1 MSRGESSW
9 ARSAWSSALRTVL
22 LVSLG
27 ALPGGLVQAD
37 IPVSHTFTF
46 QQGFIYWIS
55 RPESSSIQTAQQLK
69 AALANPSLNLEVA
82 QQFPTNPPTFACFPL
97 GSTIIDDSSPSDP
110 EHFTCAGVDA
120 ADLTFQGR
128 EGIWVRVTNGTTS
141 LTWSGTEPLLSTF
154 QIVGV
159 EQLVSIPYPLTPITA
174 DEILDDV
181 LQSSGTVTR
190 LLPGNPPSFDFW
202 NGSNG
207 ANFSLP
213 EGEAVK
219 ILCLDCPPILS
230 KECIVEP
237 NGGTAELPPAG
248 CSYLSPNEIHFI
260 VGGLPPGTQ
269 VNLQG
274 NHGNFVCNGGCE
286 TPPPSGTLNS
296 FENFDSTLTFNLT
309 GTGLLESLDCTLTI
323 PNVPVVVETGPRDLG
338 AETQTIAAE
347 MKSMDTTFT
356 NDTTCNLFSS
366 LQIEAGSDQ
375 GLAPS
380 TGMTTLQE
388 VTTPLQLNSTSQR
401 ATGEDAE
408 VGDYKVNS
416 YFDVNF
422 RMTWVGKPG
431 GPLAGMSGTHVGQ
444 VRMGTPS
451 TLPVPVLSPQGVV
464 VLVTLM
470 AAAMGVLYLRRR
482 SRGAAAIA

>member
-1 MSRGESSW
+1 MSRRRGRSW
-9 ARSAWSSALRTVL
+9 ERGAVSSALRAML

-27 ALPGGLVQAD
+27 AFPGGFVQAD
-37 IPVSHTFTF
+37 IAVSHTFTLE
-46 QQGFIYWIS
+46 QGEYYWIS
-55 RPESSSIQTAQQLK
+55 RPTSSSIMTAQQIK
-69 AALANPSLNLEVA
+69 AALANPSLDLEVA
-82 QQFPTNPPTFACFPL
+82 RVIPTSPWTFACFPL
-97 GSTIIDDSSPSDP
+97 GSTIIDDLGWD
-110 EHFTCAGVDA
+110 TCAGVDA
-120 ADLTFQGR
+120 SDLTFQGR
-128 EGIWVRVTNGTTS
+128 EGILARVTDGTTS
-141 LTWSGTEPLLSTF
+141 FTWSGTEPPLTTIEL
-154 QIVGV
+154 IG
-159 EQLVSIPYPLTPITA
+159 EENLVSIPYPMAPLTA
-174 DEILDDV
+174 DQLLDS
-181 LQSSGTVTR
+181 LNLSGPGYVARR
-190 LLPGNPPSFDFW
+190 LFTSPPTIDFW
-202 NGSNG
+202 TGNSGV
-207 ANFSLP
+207 NFLIP
-213 EGEAVK
+213 KGDAV
-219 ILCLDCPPILS
+219 IVYCPTCPPVIS
-230 KECIVEP
+230 NECIVEP

-248 CSYLSPNEIHFI
+248 CPYLSANAIHFI

-296 FENFDSTLTFNLT
+296 FENFNSTLTFDLT

-323 PNVPVVVETGPRDLG
+323 PNVPVLVETGPRDLG

-388 VTTPLQLNSTSQR
+388 VTTPLQFNSTSRR

-482 SRGAAAIA
+482 RGAAAIA